1 MSQKFR
7 SRLEIWTSAG
17 RLGILADAFNVR
29 VREVVNGEYYVQFL
43 YPRQPGDEE
52 RYAALVEDNDVK
64 FPPDVERGQIFRIKR
79 VEEIREG
86 LKIYKLVEAHH
97 IAFTLGQYFHDG
109 YIDFAAAKTLPEM
122 LTILGADTPFTF
134 AVEGNFD
141 PQDIFE
147 WGEKSKLELLHEL
160 RVLYGAELS
169 FNNYEITLT
178 TRKGG
183 NYGARVRYR
192 HNMKGIKRTSHS
204 MERITRLYGYGK
216 NGLTI
221 EGYQGHT
228 VKYIDSE
235 YFDPNNPYMG
245 KMEWP
250 EIEDQGR
257 LLQEMQKYLKKH
269 ELPKVSYDVDFVQME
284 KVDPEFEAERIR
296 EAGDTVTC
304 FDEVLGYS
312 FDARAMEFERY
323 PFEPQRGRVVLANF
337 REFKTSDYIF
347 QATVGSKKAI
357 TYTSRNAVL
366 KGIKYDDSITIV
378 DGLGMKVSD
387 DQNRVMVRLGQTG
400 PGEYGLAMFNKAGA
414 KTIWQDAATGDARF
428 AGRLEAA
435 SGTFAGELQAA
446 SGTFRGA
453 LQAATG
459 TFAGALQAA
468 TGTFAG
474 SLQAASGV
482 FKGRIEAGEIIGGTI
497 QGSQIIGVT
506 ITGGVITG
514 STIQT
519 AAFGRRVALEPGGLR
534 SYDTNG
540 IIRISIDTFDA
551 FGYQELRFW
560 GQSGGHVGTI
570 SGTDGRLN
578 IASLGSN
585 AIAIGGVSG
594 GLFFSGPF
602 INFQNVPVSGFPI
615 SNVAGLREELDALWS
630 ALNNHTHTITLPNH
644 NHGIPPGTQLAV
656 AGGGFVTWIASGGGT
671 FVTD

>member
-1 MSQKFR
+1 MSHKFR
-7 SRLEIWTSAG
+7 SRLEIWTNAG

-52 RYAALVEDNDVK
+52 RYAALVEDNEVR
-64 FPPDVERGQIFRIKR
+64 FPQDVERGQIFRIKR
-79 VEEIREG
+79 VEEVRDG
-86 LKIYKLVEAHH
+86 RRIYKLVEAHH

-122 LTILGADTPFTF
+122 LTILGEGTPFTF

-160 RVLYGAELS
+160 RELYGAELA
-169 FNNYEITLT
+169 FDNYEITLT

-366 KGIKYDDSITIV
+366 KGVKYDDSITIV

-435 SGTFAGELQAA
+435 SGTFSGELQAA
-446 SGTFRGA
+446 TGTFRGA
-453 LQAATG
+453 LQAASGTFTG
-459 TFAGALQAA
+459 TVSAGIIQ
-468 TGTFAG
+468 GG
-474 SLQAASGV
+474 VVIGAS
-482 FKGRIEAGEIIGGTI
+482 IQGGTI
-497 QGSQIIGVT
+497 TGALIQTDAPGNYPRVEISNTGRSIRVQGGPNQMLDIYTSGVLPT
-506 ITGGVITG
+506 LSFFDLPAHSAFITLLPNYFVINSTGAISINSGSSAPVFIKGLDILSALSGKADAFSGWTG
-514 STIQT
+514 SIVV
-519 AAFGRRVALEPGGLR
+519 GDGVGGMIRLHFN
-534 SYDTNG
+534 NG
-540 IIRISIDTFDA
+540 
-551 FGYQELRFW
+551 
-560 GQSGGHVGTI
+560 V
-570 SGTDGRLN
+570 
-578 IASLGSN
+578 
-585 AIAIGGVSG
+585 
-594 GLFFSGPF
+594 
-602 INFQNVPVSGFPI
+602 FQFTSPV
-615 SNVAGLREELDALWS
+615 
-630 ALNNHTHTITLPNH
+630 
-644 NHGIPPGTQLAV
+644 
-656 AGGGFVTWIASGGGT
+656 
-671 FVTD
+671 